1 MDKNFSYKESF
12 VFATLATI
20 SLKTEQVDFTNNSL
34 IVVTAAGIITGT
46 YVSDKMK
53 EALEDN
59 ATYITFENIGT
70 LAKESCDNTQKAILL
85 TNATLITSQGIENH
99 FNYLYVFVD
108 DILALSYGNLAK
120 N

>member
-1 MDKNFSYKESF
+1 MDNNSNYKESF

-20 SLKTEQVDFTNNSL
+20 SVNTEQIDLTNNSL
-34 IVVTAAGIITGT
+34 IVVTAAGVITGT

-53 EALEDN
+53 EALEDD

-70 LAKESCDNTQKAILL
+70 LAKKACDNAQKTILL
-85 TNATLITSQGIENH
+85 TNVTLITSQGIENH
-99 FNYLYVFVD
+99 FAYLYVFVD
-108 DILALSYGNLAK
+108 DILALSYGTFTK